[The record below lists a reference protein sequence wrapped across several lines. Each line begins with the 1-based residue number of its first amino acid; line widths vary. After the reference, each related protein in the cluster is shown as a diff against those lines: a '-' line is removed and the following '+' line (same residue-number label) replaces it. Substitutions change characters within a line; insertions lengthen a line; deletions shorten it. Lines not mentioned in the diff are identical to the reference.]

1 MTLTHFR
8 GFLPLLYCGSSV
20 SVSQKL
26 ALIIKGTLWSKTLL
40 TKMSVNVSV
49 FCTETNYMTC
59 KFKASCQDNVF
70 EKAATA
76 DCSSTSEAPSLLL
89 WCLITFSSFLTIRL
103 SEQI

>member
-40 TKMSVNVSV
+40 TKMSEM
-49 FCTETNYMTC
+49 FQYFAL
-59 KFKASCQDNVF
+59 KQIIWLASLKLRAKTMCLKKQQQLIV
-70 EKAATA
+70 AAPQKHHR
-76 DCSSTSEAPSLLL
+76 CYYGV
-89 WCLITFSSFLTIRL
+89 
-103 SEQI
+103 